1 MDPTKQT
8 SNSEP
13 QGVLGCLRNIRE
25 WHVWF
30 YFPPKAPYERMS
42 LLSGWGHYETIVPA
56 AREAQVVCQIMKTP
70 RFWVET
76 QRNTEVLLKRY
87 SDIPIPHPSRSP
99 ELFLGFSGIFCWY
112 TLPETH
118 SNRTWK
124 WMAKEDACFLLGPGF
139 LLQVLSFRECIPLP
153 HHRKGKSSS
162 KSSWNFWNKLSPGGF
177 LQGILHRLCWGS
189 EYLRRRYFGCLQLHL

>member
-1 MDPTKQT
+1 MCGSIFHQ
-8 SNSEP
+8 
-13 QGVLGCLRNIRE
+13 RHHMRE
-25 WHVWF
+25 WVF
-30 YFPPKAPYERMS
+30 CPD
-42 LLSGWGHYETIVPA
+42 
-56 AREAQVVCQIMKTP
+56 EAITRQSSRQPGKP
-70 RFWVET
+70 RLFVKSWKHRGFVET

-112 TLPETH
+112 TLPETN

-162 KSSWNFWNKLSPGGF
+162 KPSWNFWNKLSPGGF